1 MKKGI
6 QDILVTLFSRG
17 SSMAIALG
25 TQSALAWLLGKEG
38 RGEYAVCLV
47 FTSLSV
53 VILTF
58 GMDWAANYSIASKKL
73 TLSESTTFSGFY
85 IFAVCFIGCP
95 LVYLLTLWPV
105 DFFQKAPPEAFRLSI
120 FWIAASMMFNFNS
133 AQLRGLREFNFLA
146 AATIS
151 QSLFIL
157 VGTIVGIKILGMD
170 VLAPIAAGITGSILF
185 CIVTLIWLKSRYALS
200 WAFPAWQ
207 KIRQELHYGLRT
219 FWGTLGMQVNIQ
231 IGTILL
237 AFFVSEGQI
246 GLFAVAMGLLSQ
258 IGNVSDVVGSVVQP
272 RVSACEKGRPELV
285 MLCCRIVIMLSIIAC
300 LFILVFSRPLVA
312 TLFSAEFLPV
322 IPLLFILTPGIII
335 RCAGKSLFP
344 YFNGIN
350 RPGVVSVAT
359 ILNLAVNILLLVI
372 LLPKWGLPGAA
383 WATTSG
389 YVVSSLYL
397 FVAFIS
403 FSKMS
408 IWKMLLI
415 QTSDFRLV
423 GSSFVKREKMI

>member
-1 MKKGI
+1 
-6 QDILVTLFSRG
+6 
-17 SSMAIALG
+17 
-25 TQSALAWLLGKEG
+25 
-38 RGEYAVCLV
+38 
-47 FTSLSV
+47 
-53 VILTF
+53 
-58 GMDWAANYSIASKKL
+58 
-73 TLSESTTFSGFY
+73 
-85 IFAVCFIGCP
+85 
-95 LVYLLTLWPV
+95 
-105 DFFQKAPPEAFRLSI
+105 
-120 FWIAASMMFNFNS
+120 
-133 AQLRGLREFNFLA
+133 
-146 AATIS
+146 
-151 QSLFIL
+151 
-157 VGTIVGIKILGMD
+157 
-170 VLAPIAAGITGSILF
+170 
-185 CIVTLIWLKSRYALS
+185 
-200 WAFPAWQ
+200 
-207 KIRQELHYGLRT
+207 
-219 FWGTLGMQVNIQ
+219 
-231 IGTILL
+231 
-237 AFFVSEGQI
+237 
-246 GLFAVAMGLLSQ
+246 
-258 IGNVSDVVGSVVQP
+258 
-272 RVSACEKGRPELV
+272 